1 MLFPILP
8 GKSSKIIS
16 RYDIDGIR
24 LAHCTSMDIHF
35 QKSLRYFTGQMKPE
49 FFLLGDIKK
58 GELARYINA
67 ETLQSVCNYD
77 VYRAIVKAFNEKN
90 FYELVSGLG
99 KNPELLLQSNTFL
112 ENPRTDRI
120 ATVLEDRNNLYGVYT
135 ALFALPGRVA
145 LYYGAEYGLSGTKE
159 EDEEALLS
167 PSFTKA
173 EYTPDAF
180 TSYIAKLAEI
190 HGKNSELQ
198 NGGYKEIYLDHR
210 LYAFLRTDENSGVL
224 TVLNNDS
231 MDQFIRLR
239 IPLRARLAFDL
250 VNQDEVEIGDD
261 GKLRVFCPAHSGRL
275 IKVK

>member
-1 MLFPILP
+1 
-8 GKSSKIIS
+8 
-16 RYDIDGIR
+16 
-24 LAHCTSMDIHF
+24 
-35 QKSLRYFTGQMKPE
+35 MKPE
-49 FFLLGDIKK
+49 FFLLGDNKQ
-58 GELARYINA
+58 GELARYINV

-120 ATVLEDRNNLYGVYT
+120 ATVLEDRKNLYGVYT
-135 ALFALPGRVA
+135 ALFALPGRIA